1 MFWII
6 LDLKMLA
13 SMDFSELVKEKSAE
27 ELMIIFTDYHS
38 YQPEMVAAVT
48 EELQARNVDL
58 ADLLIHRSELE
69 LEDEERLAKGSKGN
83 SLYLIFCFLA
93 SLLGGFAGVIGGY
106 IYAYSKTSSKAGQK
120 YYVYDKQTRQYGTVI
135 FWIGISVF
143 VLALFSWLK

>member
-1 MFWII
+1 
-6 LDLKMLA
+6 
-13 SMDFSELVKEKSAE
+13 MDFSELVKGKTNE

-58 ADLLIHRSELE
+58 TQLLAQRSELE
-69 LEDEERLAKGSKGN
+69 QEDEEQMAKGRKGN
-83 SLYLIFCFLA
+83 ILYLIFCFIA

-120 YYVYDKQTRQYGTVI
+120 YYVYNKQTRQYGTVI